1 MELAVPAWHGGI
13 TQAEH
18 MDIERIQKSAAHIIL
33 GENYLSYRNALK
45 EMSLEPLGNRRDRL
59 CLNFAIKA
67 EKHLKHMNWFKPNVN
82 PVNTRQEILKYIE
95 VQAKHTRFKDSPLS
109 FLTNLLNDH
118 QPGDLT
124 NLLNDQVAYGII
136 PAK

>member
-1 MELAVPAWHGGI
+1 
-13 TQAEH
+13 
-18 MDIERIQKSAAHIIL
+18 
-33 GENYLSYRNALK
+33 
-45 EMSLEPLGNRRDRL
+45 
-59 CLNFAIKA
+59 
-67 EKHLKHMNWFKPNVN
+67 MNWFKPNVN
-82 PVNTRQEILKYIE
+82 PVNTRKEKLNYME
-95 VQAKHTRFKDSPLS
+95 GQAKHTRFKDSPLS